1 MEEMKR
7 ILVLG
12 GGAAGIAAAIAAK
25 ETAGDSADVV
35 LVEQFPRVGK
45 KLLATGNGRCNLD
58 NEDIAPD
65 KYFTANPG
73 QLARML
79 SAMGDPLQW
88 FRDHGLVTRTDE
100 AGRVYPWSQQ
110 ASDVLN
116 LLLLHMEKLGVRVKM
131 DSKVKAV
138 TKKGATY
145 TALLD
150 GGTKL
155 FGNAVVL
162 AMGGKAGPQF
172 GTDGFALSLAE
183 ELGLKTEESYP
194 CLVPLATK
202 KQEIA
207 GLSGIRVK
215 AKATLCDGS
224 EQISAEDGEIQFTA
238 YGLSGIAIMQLSG
251 FLPRLYRPEISLDLF
266 PHIDEVELLS
276 LLQNRLGILGET
288 TPEQYLTGL
297 LNSRVG
303 QAVWKAAGLSEEKV
317 SPEELVSLAKTLKNW
332 RFTGLRATDYQSAQT
347 TGGGVCLSAVSP
359 ETFEVRGMPGLYLV
373 GESLDVAGMCGGF
386 NLHWAFGSG
395 IAAGKAAGA
404 I

>member
-1 MEEMKR
+1 MKR

-12 GGAAGIAAAIAAK
+12 GGAAGIVAAIAAK
-25 ETAGDSADVV
+25 EAAGDRADVV

-58 NEDIAPD
+58 NEAAAPE

-79 SAMGDPLQW
+79 GTMGDPLRW

-100 AGRVYPWSQQ
+100 AGRVYPYSQQ

-116 LLLLHMEKLGVRVKM
+116 LLLLHLERLGVRIKTEA
-131 DSKVKAV
+131 KVKSV
-138 TKKGATY
+138 TRKGTTY
-145 TALLD
+145 TVLLE

-155 FGNAVVL
+155 FGNAVIL
-162 AMGGKAGPQF
+162 ALGGKAGPQF
-172 GTDGFALSLAE
+172 GTDGFGLSLAE

-194 CLVPLATK
+194 CLVPLAVK

-215 AKATLCDGS
+215 AKATLYD
-224 EQISAEDGEIQFTA
+224 ENELIAAEDGEIQFTA
-238 YGLSGIAIMQLSG
+238 YGLSGIAVMQLSG
-251 FLPRLYRPEISLDLF
+251 NLPRLYRPEIRLDLF
-266 PHIDEVELLS
+266 PQMDEAVLIS
-276 LLQNRLGILGET
+276 LLQNRLEILGET

-297 LNSRVG
+297 MNSRIG
-303 QAVWKAAGLSEEKV
+303 QAVWKAAGLSEEAV
-317 SPEELVSLAKTLKNW
+317 GEENLALLAHTLKNW

-359 ETFEVRGMPGLYLV
+359 ETFEVRGMPGLYMV
-373 GESLDVAGMCGGF
+373 GESLDAAGMCGGF

-395 IAAGKAAGA
+395 IAAGRAAGA
-404 I
+404 E

>member
-1 MEEMKR
+1 MKR

-12 GGAAGIAAAIAAK
+12 GGASGIAAAIAAK
-25 ETAGDSADVV
+25 ETARDRADVV

-58 NEDIAPD
+58 NENIAPE

-79 SAMGDPLQW
+79 EAMGDPLAW
-88 FRDHGLVTRTDE
+88 FSSHGLVTRTDE
-100 AGRVYPWSQQ
+100 AGRVYPYSQQ

-116 LLLLHMEKLGVRVKM
+116 LLLLHMEKLGVRVKTEA
-131 DSKVKAV
+131 KVKSV
-138 TKKGATY
+138 TKKGTTY
-145 TALLD
+145 TVLLEN
-150 GGTKL
+150 GTKL
-155 FGNAVVL
+155 FGNAVIL
-162 AMGGKAGPQF
+162 ALGGKAGPQF
-172 GTDGFALSLAE
+172 GTDGFALSMAE
-183 ELGLKTEESYP
+183 NLGLKTEECYP
-194 CLVPLATK
+194 CLVPLAAK

-215 AKATLCDGS
+215 AKATLYDGEEAIAS
-224 EQISAEDGEIQFTA
+224 EDGEIQFTA

-251 FLPRLYRPEISLDLF
+251 FLPRLYRPEIRLDLF
-266 PHIDEVELLS
+266 PQLGEDGLLELLKR
-276 LLQNRLGILGET
+276 RLEILGEV

-303 QAVWKAAGLSEEKV
+303 QAVWKAAGL
-317 SPEELVSLAKTLKNW
+317 PEEGVAEESLAVLAKTLKNW

-373 GESLDVAGMCGGF
+373 GESLDAAGFCGGF

-404 I
+404 V

>member
-1 MEEMKR
+1 MKR

-12 GGAAGIAAAIAAK
+12 GGASGIAAAIAAK
-25 ETAGDSADVV
+25 ETAWDSADVV

-58 NEDIAPD
+58 NENIAPE

-73 QLARML
+73 QLVRML
-79 SAMGDPLQW
+79 EAMGDPLAW
-88 FRDHGLVTRTDE
+88 FSSHGLVTRTDE
-100 AGRVYPWSQQ
+100 AGRVYPYSQQ

-116 LLLLHMEKLGVRVKM
+116 LLLLHMEKLGVRVKTE
-131 DSKVKAV
+131 SKVKSV

-145 TALLD
+145 TVLLE

-155 FGNAVVL
+155 FGNAVIL
-162 AMGGKAGPQF
+162 ALGGKAGPQF
-172 GTDGFALSLAE
+172 GTEGFALSLAE
-183 ELGLKTEESYP
+183 ELGMKTEESYP

-215 AKATLCDGS
+215 AKATLWDGS
-224 EQISAEDGEIQFTA
+224 EMIATEDGEIQFTA
-238 YGLSGIAIMQLSG
+238 YGISGIATMQLSG
-251 FLPRLYRPEISLDLF
+251 YLPGAYRPEISLDLF
-266 PHIDEVELLS
+266 PQMNQEELIS
-276 LLQNRLGILGET
+276 LLNKRLDILGEVT
-288 TPEQYLTGL
+288 SEQYLTGL
-297 LNSRVG
+297 VNSRVG
-303 QAVWKAAGLSEEKV
+303 QAVWKAAGC
-317 SPEELVSLAKTLKNW
+317 PEETVHPEVLPAFAKTLKNW
-332 RFTGLRATDYQSAQT
+332 RFTNLRPTDYQAAQT
-347 TGGGVCLSAVSP
+347 TGGGVCLSAVAP

-373 GESLDVAGMCGGF
+373 GESLDAAGMCGGF

-395 IAAGKAAGA
+395 IAAGRAAGA

>member
-1 MEEMKR
+1 MKR

-12 GGAAGIAAAIAAK
+12 GGAAGIVAAIAAK
-25 ETAGDSADVV
+25 EAAGDGADVV

-58 NEDIAPD
+58 NEAAAPE

-79 SAMGDPLQW
+79 GTMGDPLRW

-100 AGRVYPWSQQ
+100 AGRVYPYSQQ

-116 LLLLHMEKLGVRVKM
+116 LLLLHLERLGVRIKTEA
-131 DSKVKAV
+131 KVKSV
-138 TKKGATY
+138 TRKGTTY
-145 TALLD
+145 TVLLE

-155 FGNAVVL
+155 FGNAVIL
-162 AMGGKAGPQF
+162 ALGGKAGPQF
-172 GTDGFALSLAE
+172 GTDGFGLSLAE

-194 CLVPLATK
+194 CLVPLAVK

-215 AKATLCDGS
+215 AKATLYD
-224 EQISAEDGEIQFTA
+224 ENELIAAEDGEIQFTA
-238 YGLSGIAIMQLSG
+238 YGLSGIAVMQLSG
-251 FLPRLYRPEISLDLF
+251 NLPRLYRPEIRLDLF
-266 PHIDEVELLS
+266 PQMDEAVLIS
-276 LLQNRLGILGET
+276 LLQNRLEILGET

-297 LNSRVG
+297 MNSRIG
-303 QAVWKAAGLSEEKV
+303 QAVWKAAGLSEEAV
-317 SPEELVSLAKTLKNW
+317 GEENLALLAHTLKNW

-359 ETFEVRGMPGLYLV
+359 ETFEVRGMPGLYMV
-373 GESLDVAGMCGGF
+373 GESLDAAGMCGGF

-395 IAAGKAAGA
+395 IAAGRAAGA
-404 I
+404 E

>member
-1 MEEMKR
+1 MKR

-25 ETAGDSADVV
+25 ETAGNSADVV

-45 KLLATGNGRCNLD
+45 KLLATGNGRCNLG
-58 NEDIAPD
+58 NENTAPE

-73 QLARML
+73 QLTRML
-79 SAMGDPLQW
+79 GVMGDTLQW

-100 AGRVYPWSQQ
+100 AGRVYPYSQQ

-116 LLLLHMEKLGVRVKM
+116 LLLLHMERLGVRVKT
-131 DSKVKAV
+131 DSKVKSV
-138 TKKGATY
+138 TKKGTTY
-145 TALLD
+145 TVLLD

-155 FGNAVVL
+155 FGNAVIL

-172 GTDGFALSLAE
+172 GTDGFALALAE
-183 ELGLKTEESYP
+183 KLGMKTEKSYP

-215 AKATLCDGS
+215 AKATLYDGS
-224 EQISAEDGEIQFTA
+224 QQIAAEDGEIQFTA

-251 FLPRLYRPEISLDLF
+251 MLPRLYRPEISLDLF
-266 PHIDEVELLS
+266 PKISDEALLS
-276 LLQNRLGILGET
+276 LLKNRLDILGET
-288 TPEQYLTGL
+288 QPEQYLTGL

-303 QAVWKAAGLSEEKV
+303 QAVWKAAGLPEEKV
-317 SPEELVSLAKTLKNW
+317 SADHLAVLACTLKSW

-373 GESLDVAGMCGGF
+373 GESLDAAGMCGGF

-395 IAAGKAAGA
+395 IAAGKAAGTN
-404 I
+404 

>member
-1 MEEMKR
+1 MKR

-58 NEDIAPD
+58 NENIAPE

-79 SAMGDPLQW
+79 ETMGDPLSW
-88 FRDHGLVTRTDE
+88 FRAHGLVTRTDE
-100 AGRVYPWSQQ
+100 AGRVYPYSQQ

-116 LLLLHMEKLGVRVKM
+116 LLLHHMEKLGIRVKT
-131 DSKVKAV
+131 DCKVKSL
-138 TKKGATY
+138 TKKGTTY
-145 TALLD
+145 TVLLEN
-150 GGTKL
+150 GTKL
-155 FGNAVVL
+155 FGNGVIL
-162 AMGGKAGPQF
+162 ALGGKAGPQF

-183 ELGLKTEESYP
+183 ELGMKTEESYP
-194 CLVPLATK
+194 CLVPLVTK

-215 AKATLCDGS
+215 ARATLFDGN
-224 EQISAEDGEIQFTA
+224 EEVTAEDGEIQFTA

-251 FLPRLYRPEISLDLF
+251 HFPRLYRPEISLDLF
-266 PHIDEVELLS
+266 PQMEEETLVS
-276 LLQNRLGILGET
+276 LLTERLDILGEV

-297 LNSRVG
+297 INSRVG
-303 QAVWKAAGLSEEKV
+303 QAVWKAAGC
-317 SPEELVSLAKTLKNW
+317 PEERVRPETLPPLAKTLKNW

-359 ETFEVRGMPGLYLV
+359 ETFEVRGMPGLFLV

>member
-1 MEEMKR
+1 MKR

-12 GGAAGIAAAIAAK
+12 GGAAGMVSAIAAK

-58 NEDIAPD
+58 NENVAPD

-73 QLARML
+73 QLTRML
-79 SAMGDPLQW
+79 EAMGDPLGW

-100 AGRVYPWSQQ
+100 AGRVYPYSQQ

-116 LLLLHMEKLGVRVKM
+116 LLLLHMEKLGVRVKT
-131 DSKVKAV
+131 DCKVRSV
-138 TKKGATY
+138 TKKGTTY
-145 TALLD
+145 TVLLE

-155 FGNAVVL
+155 FGNAVIL

-172 GTDGFALSLAE
+172 GTEGFGISLAE
-183 ELGLKTEESYP
+183 ELGLRTEESYP

-215 AKATLCDGS
+215 AKATLYDG
-224 EQISAEDGEIQFTA
+224 EKQIANEDGEIQFTA

-251 FLPRLYRPEISLDLF
+251 YLPGLYRPEIHLDLF
-266 PHIDEVELLS
+266 PQLEEGALHS
-276 LLQNRLGILGET
+276 LLRARLETLGEVT
-288 TPEQYLTGL
+288 SEQYLTGL

-303 QAVWKAAGLSEEKV
+303 QAVWKASGISGDKV
-317 SPEELVSLAKTLKNW
+317 SPEALGILAKALKNW
-332 RFTGLRATDYQSAQT
+332 RFTGLRSTDYQSAQT

-359 ETFEVRGMPGLYLV
+359 DTFEVRGMSGLYLV
-373 GESLDVAGMCGGF
+373 GESLDAAGMCGGF

-395 IAAGKAAGA
+395 IAAGKAAGEV
-404 I
+404 